1 MTSVDAGGQPPADR
15 RASGRR
21 PVLTALLV
29 CVVLAGALLLGTL
42 AALAAAMLTDRAW
55 LALAMGGLVEL
66 AAAVSGLYLVLRR
79 SPSRRTA
86 VVGVVAAL
94 AVASALGVLLP
105 LPSPRLPP
113 APVAG
118 ESRWRLP
125 SGSQIRYV
133 FLPARGRARPD
144 PVVFLH
150 GGPGVAD
157 LAGDAAYFGQLTA
170 DGFDVYVYDQLGSG
184 GSSRLPNPAD
194 YTVGRDVRDLEQI
207 RRRIGAD
214 RMILIGHSYGGLLA
228 AHYLAAHPD
237 HVAKLVLSS
246 PAALNP
252 ADTSSARL
260 TARLDAWQRLRVYA
274 ALVLPRALLAYAL
287 MQVNPAAAHHY
298 LPDAE
303 ADAYNDR
310 LYQLTEPALHCPG
323 ASHALPPLH
332 GTGFYRLQYPQSPA
346 ARPPAD
352 PRRRLAGLPTPTLI
366 LKGSC
371 DYLSWRSALDYRN
384 ILPNATLVY
393 LPGAGHN
400 LYQDRP
406 AAVLATIRAF
416 LTGAPPPI
424 PPYPS
429 TTVPDSYQGP
439 P

>member
-194 YTVGRDVRDLEQI
+194 YTVGQAGR
-207 RRRIGAD
+207 
-214 RMILIGHSYGGLLA
+214 
-228 AHYLAAHPD
+228 
-237 HVAKLVLSS
+237 
-246 PAALNP
+246 
-252 ADTSSARL
+252 SARRPWR
-260 TARLDAWQRLRVYA
+260 TCRRCRMRRSRRCGWRW
-274 ALVLPRALLAYAL
+274 P
-287 MQVNPAAAHHY
+287 
-298 LPDAE
+298 
-303 ADAYNDR
+303 
-310 LYQLTEPALHCPG
+310 
-323 ASHALPPLH
+323 
-332 GTGFYRLQYPQSPA
+332 
-346 ARPPAD
+346 ARPWST
-352 PRRRLAGLPTPTLI
+352 RTL
-366 LKGSC
+366 G
-371 DYLSWRSALDYRN
+371 WR
-384 ILPNATLVY
+384 
-393 LPGAGHN
+393 
-400 LYQDRP
+400 
-406 AAVLATIRAF
+406 
-416 LTGAPPPI
+416 
-424 PPYPS
+424 
-429 TTVPDSYQGP
+429 
-439 P
+439 